1 MKTPKEDRISS
12 LQRTTSKIEEK
23 PVGEEMKKSKQNSK
37 RYTNPTSYEIKS
49 YSQQM
54 YRVRFTNGLS
64 AILSED
70 AVNEGRWGNIEHVE
84 KEGMREIHYITM

>member
-1 MKTPKEDRISS
+1 MKSLTADKTSS
-12 LQRTTSKIEEK
+12 LQRTMSKIEEK
-23 PVGEEMKKSKQNSK
+23 PVREETMKSMQSSK

-49 YSQQM
+49 YQQQM

-64 AILSED
+64 TILSED

-84 KEGMREIHYITM
+84 KHDTRVIDYITM

>member
-1 MKTPKEDRISS
+1 MKTPKDELISS
-12 LQRTTSKIEEK
+12 LQRTTSNPEGK

-49 YSQQM
+49 YQQQM

-64 AILSED
+64 TILSED

>member
-1 MKTPKEDRISS
+1 MSNPEVKQENEETMKSTQS
-12 LQRTTSKIEEK
+12 
-23 PVGEEMKKSKQNSK
+23 SK

-49 YSQQM
+49 YQQQM

-64 AILSED
+64 TILSED

>member
-1 MKTPKEDRISS
+1 MSRTGVKQENEETMKS
-12 LQRTTSKIEEK
+12 
-23 PVGEEMKKSKQNSK
+23 MQNSK

-64 AILSED
+64 TILSED

-84 KEGMREIHYITM
+84 KHDTRVIDYITM